1 MEERKTYPLTRAQ
14 EGIVALADML
24 QTIDSLQL
32 IAHVDFRSEMD
43 EALLIEAIAESVRR
57 LPYCRV
63 RVCRGEDGKMRQYM
77 SDEAPAPVTAVTFTE
92 EEVARQDEIFRE
104 WNQEFFPGTIED
116 LPLARFR
123 LIHYPDGHLGM
134 YFVIQHIIMDGY
146 SGLRTLEYVCRV
158 YVAMRDGKALPK
170 PADEPWKLIENATS
184 SARSQSAAP

>member
-63 RVCRGEDGKMRQYM
+63 RVCRGEDGTMRQ
-77 SDEAPAPVTAVTFTE
+77 
-92 EEVARQDEIFRE
+92 
-104 WNQEFFPGTIED
+104 
-116 LPLARFR
+116 
-123 LIHYPDGHLGM
+123 
-134 YFVIQHIIMDGY
+134 
-146 SGLRTLEYVCRV
+146 
-158 YVAMRDGKALPK
+158 
-170 PADEPWKLIENATS
+170 
-184 SARSQSAAP
+184 